1 MARSDDKLARA
12 AHIKRHTIGTSNE
25 ISLSVLDAARNRLDA
40 GNELGKETPGK
51 VRRSFSL
58 PRAAKRSAVAEP
70 ARNRGR
76 VQGIHGQGA
85 IRRGSWTS
93 RVGDHPGVRSSAS
106 TGLAVESFTGA
117 SGEVSRRKRLRRVAA
132 VVSGALIVVAA
143 VAVVGSAGAWW
154 TARQQTQSE
163 GADQLRAALGYLEQA
178 DEVLLSFDE
187 SYDQVF
193 GDSVLASSVASDAR
207 GALST
212 VRADT
217 EVARRISNL
226 AQNPGAQQLRD
237 GGAALQEA
245 WSLTELSL
253 DRLQENDDREV
264 ANQALSSLSK
274 KQEMLDCA
282 EVVQTAAAQASSSL
296 ESAVEGWNALVE
308 ADEDARGA
316 AAALGDANEEQIR
329 DSFERGSAAIARFTE
344 AQTLFGQAAE
354 AFPACSFDAVQA
366 YISLRLQSLDEAQAS
381 NQSLLDGDTEAAQQ
395 HNDQYNQLDAQA
407 VEDAASLPS
416 SVESLVIQAFLD
428 ETAAARS
435 SYEQARLQA
444 ASSDA
449 FIRDYLGTSR

>member
-1 MARSDDKLARA
+1 MVRSDDKLARA

-40 GNELGKETPGK
+40 GNELGKETPGRG
-51 VRRSFSL
+51 RRGFSL
-58 PRAAKRSAVAEP
+58 PRAAKRSAAVEP

-76 VQGIHGQGA
+76 VQGLHGQGA
-85 IRRGSWTS
+85 IRGGSWTS
-93 RVGDHPGVRSSAS
+93 RVGDHPGVRSSTS

-117 SGEVSRRKRLRRVAA
+117 SGEISRRKRLRRVAA
-132 VVSGALIVVAA
+132 VVSGVLVVVAVVAA
-143 VAVVGSAGAWW
+143 VGSAGAWW
-154 TARQQTQSE
+154 TARQQTQSQ

-217 EVARRISNL
+217 EAARRISNL
-226 AQNPGAQQLRD
+226 AQTPGAQQLRD

-245 WSLTELSL
+245 RSLTELSL

-282 EVVQTAAAQASSSL
+282 ETVQTAAAQASSAL
-296 ESAVEGWNALVE
+296 ESVGEGWNALVE
-308 ADEDARGA
+308 ADDAARGA
-316 AAALGDANEEQIR
+316 AAALGEANEDQIR

-344 AQTLFGQAAE
+344 ARTLFGQAAE
-354 AFPACSFDAVQA
+354 AFPSCSFDAVQA
-366 YISLRLQSLDEAQAS
+366 YISLRLQSLDQAQAS

-428 ETAAARS
+428 ETAAARF